1 MRLNGKNKTKSQRDD
16 EIKIYNDYI
25 RLVELNTITI
35 DLVPLLKVFSNWI
48 TIIKLSR
55 ANCL

>member
-16 EIKIYNDYI
+16 KIKIYNDYI
-25 RLVELNTITI
+25 CFVELNTVIV